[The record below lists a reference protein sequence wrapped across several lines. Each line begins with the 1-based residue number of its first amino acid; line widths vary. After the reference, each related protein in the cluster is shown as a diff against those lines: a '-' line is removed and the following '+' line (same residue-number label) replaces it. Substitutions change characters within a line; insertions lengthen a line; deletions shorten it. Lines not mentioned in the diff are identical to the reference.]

1 MVTFREATI
10 FSNQMHI
17 IPFDGLRNYFSPF
30 WEAILWFPKDI
41 GQIGVGLFFLI
52 SGFVI
57 PISIE
62 KYGSSQFLIQRFFR
76 LYPVLLFAILIHF
89 VATSLYANHIS
100 EPLSTYRFNI
110 LETIVMPFGYKEHF
124 ESSGSALKTV
134 IWTLIIEFHFY
145 IITAIA
151 FFVLRKKHQN
161 LQRIHI
167 LLIVVIGIVCK
178 QQELFV
184 FNGQFFILP
193 IGTAFYLYSKG
204 RLEYKAPELFITCVA
219 LFLIA
224 GPNTEYTIALLI
236 WIAFFLLKDQIKRV
250 PTLLNTVAA
259 ISYPLYLL
267 HTIAYF
273 TMSVFVNNGMS
284 ILTSYAISLSFI
296 FLASYITNL
305 HIERRGVLLGEKLMT
320 K

>member
-1 MVTFREATI
+1 
-10 FSNQMHI
+10 
-17 IPFDGLRNYFSPF
+17 
-30 WEAILWFPKDI
+30 
-41 GQIGVGLFFLI
+41 
-52 SGFVI
+52 
-57 PISIE
+57 
-62 KYGSSQFLIQRFFR
+62 
-76 LYPVLLFAILIHF
+76 
-89 VATSLYANHIS
+89 
-100 EPLSTYRFNI
+100 
-110 LETIVMPFGYKEHF
+110 
-124 ESSGSALKTV
+124 
-134 IWTLIIEFHFY
+134 
-145 IITAIA
+145 
-151 FFVLRKKHQN
+151 
-161 LQRIHI
+161 
-167 LLIVVIGIVCK
+167 
-178 QQELFV
+178 V